1 MTSREIERRL
11 TQQDNDIAALY
22 ELVTEVQQDVRA
34 LATRTDERFDRI
46 EATLQLILERLPP
59 SA

>member
-11 TQQDNDIAALY
+11 TQHDNDIAALY

-46 EATLQLILERLPP
+46 EATLQLILERLPASP
-59 SA
+59 

>member
-34 LATRTDERFDRI
+34 MATRTDERFDRI

>member
-46 EATLQLILERLPP
+46 EATLQLILDRLPP
-59 SA
+59 SP

>member
-1 MTSREIERRL
+1 MTSREIERRP
-11 TQQDNDIAALY
+11 TQHDNDIAALY

>member
-59 SA
+59 SP